1 MAASCELRQLRAYAY
16 RFRDRAPSRGGT
28 WGRSSTVGPALLV
41 LAGVAMM
48 LAGFKTDPDLS
59 GGPQIWHGLIHGLAY
74 FLFVFSLLPAFFL
87 LWWRFRRD
95 PL

>member
-1 MAASCELRQLRAYAY
+1 
-16 RFRDRAPSRGGT
+16 
-28 WGRSSTVGPALLV
+28 
-41 LAGVAMM
+41 MM
-48 LAGFKTDPDLS
+48 LAGFKTDSDLS
-59 GGPQIWHGLIHGLAY
+59 GGPQTWHGLIHGLAY

>member
-1 MAASCELRQLRAYAY
+1 
-16 RFRDRAPSRGGT
+16 
-28 WGRSSTVGPALLV
+28 
-41 LAGVAMM
+41 MM

-59 GGPQIWHGLIHGLAY
+59 GGPQTWHSLIHGLAY
-74 FLFVFSLLPAFFL
+74 FLLVFSLLPAFFL